1 MLSSGWLLC
10 QPITVQSMKLLSSA
24 TLIRLGLGF
33 SLSDKTEPHENCRTF
48 KHIGCNFHPNSVH
61 DYYQLEDRYKT
72 IDWAVVIGPGHIS
85 DDNDTSLILPFICFG

>member
-1 MLSSGWLLC
+1 MFN
-10 QPITVQSMKLLSSA
+10 QNVPKLLSSA

-85 DDNDTSLILPFICFG
+85 DDTSHIPHPSIHMLWMTKTNR